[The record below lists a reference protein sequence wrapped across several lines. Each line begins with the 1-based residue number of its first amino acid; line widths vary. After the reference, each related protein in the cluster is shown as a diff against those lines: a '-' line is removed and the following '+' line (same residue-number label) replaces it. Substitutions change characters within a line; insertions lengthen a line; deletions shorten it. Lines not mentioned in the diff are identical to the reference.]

1 MKKRTG
7 KGKGISI
14 NSQFTSTLNNF
25 KQGLANVSEG
35 VQVREWKD
43 YKPSREMEA
52 ASARAAEIHKIP
64 SLVR

>member
-1 MKKRTG
+1 MKPHATRT
-7 KGKGISI
+7 SLDY
-14 NSQFTSTLNNF
+14 TNNF
-25 KQGLANVSEG
+25 VKFKQEMTKTPAPE
-35 VQVREWKD
+35 VREWKD